1 MANDTI
7 NRRNFLEK
15 ALGVTMAAAVAP
27 SLLKATDAFASGGSE
42 PLGTVVLNLNE
53 TKFNKLKNL
62 DGSVVYPNNINS
74 FYNFVITRISTSSFS
89 VVAAKCTHLGCL
101 VSPYDTSST
110 RITCGCHG
118 SQFDINGAV
127 KTGPASKP
135 LKQYQNTYDATANT
149 LTITDASL
157 DVSPSSGTPI
167 ALGQNYPNPFTGK
180 TTISFEIPS
189 SASISLVITDIN
201 GNEIATLHNG
211 VLGSGKHELQFNGS
225 ALAAGTYFYKLSTPN
240 GTLVKQMEIVR

>member
-1 MANDTI
+1 M

-15 ALGVTMAAAVAP
+15 AVGATMAAAVAP
-27 SLLKATDAFASGGSE
+27 SLLEATDAFAGGGTE

-53 TKFNKLKNL
+53 TKFNKLKNV

-74 FYNFVITRISTSSFS
+74 FYNFVITRISSTTFS
-89 VVAAKCTHLGCL
+89 VIAAKCTHLGCL
-101 VSPYDTSST
+101 VSPYDITTT
-110 RITCGCHG
+110 RISCGCHG
-118 SQFDINGAV
+118 SQFDIAGVV
-127 KTGPASKP
+127 KTGPASKS
-135 LKQYQNTYDATANT
+135 LKQYQHTYDATANT

-157 DVSPSSGTPI
+157 DISPSNDTP
-167 ALGQNYPNPFTGK
+167 LVLNQNYPNPFTGM

-189 SASISLVITDIN
+189 SANASLVITDIN
-201 GNEIATLHNG
+201 GNEVATLHNG